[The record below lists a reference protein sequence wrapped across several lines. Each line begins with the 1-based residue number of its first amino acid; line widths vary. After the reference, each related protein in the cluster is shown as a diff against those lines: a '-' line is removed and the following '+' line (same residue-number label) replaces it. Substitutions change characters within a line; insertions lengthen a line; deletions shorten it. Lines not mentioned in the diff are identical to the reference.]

1 MAKTTE
7 INQAI
12 GYAIKEGLARKHM
25 TQSELAGIV
34 GSTQRSISSYVTG
47 NTQPPLDIL
56 THICLTLEINMNQI
70 LLIPEF
76 HNPHRIVTVS
86 YTHLLLVPWI
96 KKPQLNKRFL
106 SKSNSFLFLNKV
118 T

>member
-70 LLIPEF
+70 LLI
-76 HNPHRIVTVS
+76 NPHRIVKEKDELE
-86 YTHLLLVPWI
+86 YMALLDGLNACGKKDFIQTAKQIRKLI
-96 KKPQLNKRFL
+96 K
-106 SKSNSFLFLNKV
+106 
-118 T
+118 

>member
-34 GSTQRSISSYVTG
+34 GFTQRSISSYVTG

-76 HNPHRIVTVS
+76 HNPHRIVKEKDELE
-86 YTHLLLVPWI
+86 YMALLDGLNACGKKDFIQTAKQIRKLI
-96 KKPQLNKRFL
+96 K
-106 SKSNSFLFLNKV
+106 
-118 T
+118 

>member
-34 GSTQRSISSYVTG
+34 GSTQRSISSYV
-47 NTQPPLDIL
+47 L

-76 HNPHRIVTVS
+76 HNPHRIVKEKDELE
-86 YTHLLLVPWI
+86 YMALLDGLNACGKKDFIQTAKQIRKLI
-96 KKPQLNKRFL
+96 K
-106 SKSNSFLFLNKV
+106 
-118 T
+118 

>member
-1 MAKTTE
+1 MATLTE
-7 INQAI
+7 INHIVGKAI
-12 GYAIKEGLARKHM
+12 REGMQRKNM
-25 TQSELAGIV
+25 TQQELANAV

-76 HNPHRIVTVS
+76 HNPHRIVKEKDELE
-86 YTHLLLVPWI
+86 YMALLDGLNACGKKDFIQTAKQIRKLI
-96 KKPQLNKRFL
+96 K
-106 SKSNSFLFLNKV
+106 
-118 T
+118 